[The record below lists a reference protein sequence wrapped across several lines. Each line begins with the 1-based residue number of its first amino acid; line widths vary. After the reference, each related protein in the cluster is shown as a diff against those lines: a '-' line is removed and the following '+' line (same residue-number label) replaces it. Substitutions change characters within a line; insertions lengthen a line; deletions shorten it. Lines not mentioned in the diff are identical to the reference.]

1 MTTEKIY
8 PELECI
14 EITEEEQKHLQETAR
29 SEGMEQGISQARI
42 QYIKDKQQ
50 QLNVRLEHLSKLKHR
65 WTIIKHVSEGL
76 GAATTV
82 ICAVLT
88 IIATS
93 GIITAPVLA
102 LATSGTGLM
111 TPILQALT
119 NKTFIAKHRNRIKIK
134 HKATKELIDKLFL
147 SFDRAASDG
156 QITNEEMKQIE
167 KLLASNKPTI
177 PLDQATLTQEQLK
190 VLTELLSKL
199 K

>member
-1 MTTEKIY
+1 MTTEKMY

-14 EITEEEQKHLQETAR
+14 EITEEEQKHLQENAR
-29 SEGMEQGISQARI
+29 AEGRAEARI

-82 ICAVLT
+82 ICAILT
-88 IIATS
+88 IVATS

-111 TPILQALT
+111 APILQALT
-119 NKTFIAKHRNRIKIK
+119 NKTFITKHRNRIKIK

-167 KLLASNKPTI
+167 KLLASHSTPA